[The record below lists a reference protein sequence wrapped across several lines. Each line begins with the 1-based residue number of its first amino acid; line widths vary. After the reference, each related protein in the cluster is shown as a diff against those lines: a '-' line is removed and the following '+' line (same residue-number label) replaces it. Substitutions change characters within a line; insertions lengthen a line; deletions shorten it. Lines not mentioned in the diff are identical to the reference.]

1 MKTLGPLALAFGLA
15 VAPAVG
21 HAQTTAPAEPPAP
34 EALPPEVV
42 LGFNPAENAQTL
54 QRSADELAQ
63 DLSERIHVRVRATVT
78 LDYTTLVESM
88 RSGHVH
94 FAWLTPSPLVLAE
107 RLFGVRVLLT
117 QVRRGKPTYYS
128 ALVVREDSRFHTL
141 ADLQGG
147 SIAWIDP
154 TSTSGYVIPRYLLMQ
169 QGFDPSSF
177 FARQVFAGQ
186 HDAAVIAV
194 QRGQVDAAAV
204 WADPPEE
211 HTGAWTRY
219 LAHRPGPRL
228 RPLMY
233 SPPVPSDAIAT
244 TETFAREHPL
254 LVRSVA
260 ASLTAMGQSPEG
272 RAILGRLNST
282 DGFVPSNLAQY
293 DLVRQ
298 AFRATRDERTRTHAG
313 RFDDPRSMQIFTA
326 LLLATG
332 LLGAGVLRR
341 RPRAQ
346 RWAVAGLFVVA
357 LGWAAAAARIP
368 LSDFFKG
375 GRDIAT
381 FVRGMFPPDRRV
393 VAEVLEAT
401 VLTIRLALVGTVAG
415 VPLALAL
422 GLFAAENVTP
432 SGLVRRAARF
442 FCNLNRSID
451 LLIVGLILVSAYG
464 PGAFPGVGALAI
476 HTVGS
481 LGKQFY
487 ETLETMDP
495 GPVEAMRSVG
505 ATQLQV
511 LRWGIWPQFT
521 PHFISQALFR
531 FELNVRGAVVL
542 GLVGAQ
548 GIGFLLQTYMRGAEY
563 AKVTVVIAAVVA
575 LVMALDAV
583 SSRLRRSAA

>member
-1 MKTLGPLALAFGLA
+1 MTRRRVALAALALALA
-15 VAPAVG
+15 LPRAAA
-21 HAQTTAPAEPPAP
+21 AQET
-34 EALPPEVV
+34 LPPEIV

-54 QRSADELAQ
+54 QRSADELAREFS
-63 DLSERIHVRVRATVT
+63 DRIHVPVRATVT

-94 FAWLTPSPLVLAE
+94 FGWLTPSPLVLAE
-107 RLFGVRVLLT
+107 RLFGVHVVLT
-117 QVRRGKPTYYS
+117 QVRRGQPTYYS
-128 ALVVREDSRFHTL
+128 ALVVREDSRFHTVE
-141 ADLQGG
+141 DLQGG

-154 TSTSGYVIPRYLLMQ
+154 TSTSGYVIPRYLLLRR
-169 QGFDPSSF
+169 GFNPSTF
-177 FARQVFAGQ
+177 FTRQVFAGQ

-204 WADPPEE
+204 WADPPGER
-211 HTGAWTRY
+211 TGAWTRY
-219 LAHRPGPRL
+219 LANRPGPRL

-244 TETFAREHPL
+244 TEVFAREHPL
-254 LVRSVA
+254 LVRSVS
-260 ASLTAMGQSPEG
+260 ASLMAIGQSPDG
-272 RAILGRLNST
+272 RAILRRLNST
-282 DGFVPSNLAQY
+282 DGFVPSDIRQY

-298 AFRATRDERTRTHAG
+298 AFRATRDEQTRARAG
-313 RFDDPRSMQIFTA
+313 RFDDPRSMQVFGA
-326 LLLATG
+326 LLLGAA
-332 LLGAGVLRR
+332 LLGAGVLAR

-346 RWAVAGLFVVA
+346 RWTAVGLFAAA
-357 LGWAAAAARIP
+357 LLWAAAAARIP
-368 LSDFFKG
+368 MADFLKG
-375 GRDIAT
+375 WGDIGQ

-393 VAEVLEAT
+393 IVEVMEAT
-401 VLTIRLALVGTVAG
+401 VLTVRLALVGTVAG
-415 VPLALAL
+415 IPLALLL
-422 GLFAAENVTP
+422 GLLSAENVTP

-442 FCNLNRSID
+442 ACNLNRSID
-451 LLIVGLILVSAYG
+451 LLIIGLILVSAYG

-505 ATQLQV
+505 ATRLQV
-511 LRWGIWPQFT
+511 LRWGVWPQFT
-521 PHFISQALFR
+521 PHFVSQALFR

-563 AKVTVVIAAVVA
+563 GKVTVVIAAVVT

-583 SSRLRRSAA
+583 SSRLRRNTA

>member
-1 MKTLGPLALAFGLA
+1 MNPRRLVLAALLATALPRA
-15 VAPAVG
+15 AR
-21 HAQTTAPAEPPAP
+21 AQET
-34 EALPPEVV
+34 LPPEIV

-54 QRSADELAQ
+54 QRSADELAHA
-63 DLSERIHVRVRATVT
+63 LSDRIHVPVRATVT

-107 RLFGVRVLLT
+107 RLFGVHVVLT
-117 QVRRGKPTYYS
+117 QVRRGQPTYYS
-128 ALVVREDSRFHTL
+128 AIVVREDSRFR
-141 ADLQGG
+141 AIEDLQHG

-154 TSTSGYVIPRYLLMQ
+154 TSTSGYVIPRYLLLRR
-169 QGFDPSSF
+169 GFNPSTF

-194 QRGQVDAAAV
+194 QRGQIDAAAV
-204 WADPPEE
+204 WADPPNE

-228 RPLMY
+228 RALMY

-244 TETFAREHPL
+244 TEVFAREHPL
-254 LVRSVA
+254 LVRSVSS
-260 ASLTAMGQSPEG
+260 SLMAIGQSEEG
-272 RAILGRLNST
+272 RAILRRLNST
-282 DGFVPSNLAQY
+282 DGFVPSDIRQY

-298 AFRATRDERTRTHAG
+298 AFRATRDEQTRARSG
-313 RFDDPRSMQIFTA
+313 RFDDPRSMQIFAA
-326 LLLATG
+326 LLLGAA
-332 LLGAGVLRR
+332 LLGAGVLSR

-346 RWAVAGLFVVA
+346 RWAAFGLFGVA
-357 LGWAAAAARIP
+357 LFWAAIAARIP
-368 LSDFFKG
+368 MSDFLRG
-375 GRDIAT
+375 WRDIGQ
-381 FVRGMFPPDRRV
+381 FLRGMFPPDRRV
-393 VAEVLEAT
+393 VAEVMEAT
-401 VLTIRLALVGTVAG
+401 VLTVRLALVGTVAG
-415 VPLALAL
+415 IPLALLL
-422 GLFAAENVTP
+422 GLLSAENVTP
-432 SGLVRRAARF
+432 SGLIRRAARF
-442 FCNLNRSID
+442 ACNLNRSID
-451 LLIVGLILVSAYG
+451 LLIIGLILVSAYG

-495 GPVEAMRSVG
+495 GPVEAMRSLG
-505 ATQLQV
+505 ATRLQV

-521 PHFISQALFR
+521 PHFVSQALFR

-563 AKVTVVIAAVVA
+563 GKVTVVIAAVVI

-583 SSRLRRSAA
+583 SSRLRRNPA

>member
-1 MKTLGPLALAFGLA
+1 MLRRALPIALLVLALPRAA
-15 VAPAVG
+15 S
-21 HAQTTAPAEPPAP
+21 AQENIPQEI
-34 EALPPEVV
+34 V

-54 QRSADELAQ
+54 QRSADELAR
-63 DLSERIHVRVRATVT
+63 DLSQRIHLPVRATVT

-117 QVRRGKPTYYS
+117 QVRRGQPTYYS
-128 ALVVREDSRFHTL
+128 AVVVREDSRFHTIN
-141 ADLQGG
+141 DLQGG

-154 TSTSGYVIPRYLLMQ
+154 TSTSGYVIPRYLLLQ
-169 QGFDPSSF
+169 RGFNPASF

-194 QRGQVDAAAV
+194 QRGQIDAAAV
-204 WADPPEE
+204 WADPPGE

-219 LAHRPGPRL
+219 LANRPGPRL
-228 RPLMY
+228 RPLLY

-244 TETFAREHPL
+244 TEVFAREHPL
-254 LVRSVA
+254 LVRSVSS
-260 ASLTAMGQSPEG
+260 SLMAIGQSEEG
-272 RAILGRLNST
+272 RAILRRLNST
-282 DGFVPSNLAQY
+282 DGFVPSDIAQY
-293 DLVRQ
+293 DLVRR
-298 AFRATRDERTRTHAG
+298 AFRATRDEQAQRRSG

-326 LLLATG
+326 LLLGAA
-332 LLGAGVLRR
+332 LLGAGVLSR

-346 RWAVAGLFVVA
+346 RWAAFGLFGVA
-357 LGWAAAAARIP
+357 LVWAATAARIP
-368 LSDFFKG
+368 MADFLKGWSDIGQFL
-375 GRDIAT
+375 
-381 FVRGMFPPDRRV
+381 RGMFPPDKRV
-393 VAEVLEAT
+393 VAEVAEAT
-401 VLTIRLALVGTVAG
+401 VLTIRLALVGTVTG
-415 VPLALAL
+415 IPLALLL
-422 GLFAAENVTP
+422 GLLSAENVTP
-432 SGLVRRAARF
+432 SGIVRRAARF
-442 FCNLNRSID
+442 ACNLNRSID
-451 LLIVGLILVSAYG
+451 LLIIGLILVSAYG

-505 ATQLQV
+505 ATRLQV

-521 PHFISQALFR
+521 PHFVSQALFR

-563 AKVTVVIAAVVA
+563 GKVTVVIVAVVT
-575 LVMALDAV
+575 LVMCLDAV
-583 SSRLRRSAA
+583 SSRLRRNAA

>member
-1 MKTLGPLALAFGLA
+1 MLRRALPIALLALALPRA
-15 VAPAVG
+15 AS
-21 HAQTTAPAEPPAP
+21 AQENI
-34 EALPPEVV
+34 PPEIV

-54 QRSADELAQ
+54 QRSADELAR
-63 DLSERIHVRVRATVT
+63 DLSQRIHLPVRATVT

-117 QVRRGKPTYYS
+117 QVRRGQPTYYS
-128 ALVVREDSRFHTL
+128 AVVVREDSRFRTID
-141 ADLQGG
+141 DLQGG

-154 TSTSGYVIPRYLLMQ
+154 TSTSGYVIPRYLLLQ
-169 QGFDPSSF
+169 RGFNPSSF

-194 QRGQVDAAAV
+194 QRGQIDAAAV
-204 WADPPEE
+204 WADPPNER
-211 HTGAWTRY
+211 TGAWTRY
-219 LAHRPGPRL
+219 LANRPGPRL
-228 RPLMY
+228 RPLLY

-244 TETFAREHPL
+244 TDVFAREHPL
-254 LVRSVA
+254 LVRSVSS
-260 ASLTAMGQSPEG
+260 SLMAIGQSEEG
-272 RAILGRLNST
+272 RAILRRLNST
-282 DGFVPSNLAQY
+282 DGFVPSDIAQY
-293 DLVRQ
+293 DLVRR
-298 AFRATRDERTRTHAG
+298 AFRATRDEQAQRRSG

-326 LLLATG
+326 LLLGAA
-332 LLGAGVLRR
+332 LLGAGVLSR

-346 RWAVAGLFVVA
+346 RWATAGLFGVA
-357 LGWAAAAARIP
+357 LVWAATAARIP
-368 LSDFFKG
+368 MADFLKGWSDIGQFL
-375 GRDIAT
+375 
-381 FVRGMFPPDRRV
+381 RGMFPPDKRV
-393 VAEVLEAT
+393 VAEVAEAT
-401 VLTIRLALVGTVAG
+401 VLTIRLALVGTVTG
-415 VPLALAL
+415 IPLALLL
-422 GLFAAENVTP
+422 GLLSAENVTP
-432 SGLVRRAARF
+432 SGIVRRAARF
-442 FCNLNRSID
+442 ACNLNRSID
-451 LLIVGLILVSAYG
+451 LLIIGLILVSAYG

-505 ATQLQV
+505 ATRLQV

-521 PHFISQALFR
+521 PHFVSQALFR

-563 AKVTVVIAAVVA
+563 GKVTVVIAAVVT
-575 LVMALDAV
+575 LVMCLDAV
-583 SSRLRRSAA
+583 SSRLRRNTA

>member
-1 MKTLGPLALAFGLA
+1 MLRRALPIALLVLALPRAA
-15 VAPAVG
+15 S
-21 HAQTTAPAEPPAP
+21 AQENIPQEI
-34 EALPPEVV
+34 V

-54 QRSADELAQ
+54 QRSADELAR
-63 DLSERIHVRVRATVT
+63 DLSQRIHLPVRATVT

-117 QVRRGKPTYYS
+117 QVRRGQPTYYS
-128 ALVVREDSRFHTL
+128 AVVVREDSRFHTIN
-141 ADLQGG
+141 DLQGG

-154 TSTSGYVIPRYLLMQ
+154 TSTSGYVIPRYLLLQ
-169 QGFDPSSF
+169 RGFNPARF

-194 QRGQVDAAAV
+194 QRGQIDAAAV
-204 WADPPEE
+204 WADPPGE

-219 LAHRPGPRL
+219 LANRPGPRL
-228 RPLMY
+228 RPLLY

-244 TETFAREHPL
+244 TEVFAREHPL
-254 LVRSVA
+254 LVRSVSS
-260 ASLTAMGQSPEG
+260 SLMAIGQSEEG
-272 RAILGRLNST
+272 RAILRRLNST
-282 DGFVPSNLAQY
+282 DGFVPSDIAQY
-293 DLVRQ
+293 DLVRR
-298 AFRATRDERTRTHAG
+298 AFRATRDEQAQRRSG

-326 LLLATG
+326 LLLGAA
-332 LLGAGVLRR
+332 LLGAGVLSR

-346 RWAVAGLFVVA
+346 RWAAFGLFGVA
-357 LGWAAAAARIP
+357 LVWAATAARIP
-368 LSDFFKG
+368 MADFLKGWSDIGQFL
-375 GRDIAT
+375 
-381 FVRGMFPPDRRV
+381 RGMFPPDKRV
-393 VAEVLEAT
+393 VAEVAEAT
-401 VLTIRLALVGTVAG
+401 VLTIRLALVGTVTG
-415 VPLALAL
+415 IPLALLL
-422 GLFAAENVTP
+422 GLLSAENVTP
-432 SGLVRRAARF
+432 SGIVRRAARF
-442 FCNLNRSID
+442 ACNLNRSID
-451 LLIVGLILVSAYG
+451 LLIIGLILVSAYG

-505 ATQLQV
+505 ATRLQV

-521 PHFISQALFR
+521 PHFVSQALFR

-563 AKVTVVIAAVVA
+563 GKVTVVIAAVVT
-575 LVMALDAV
+575 LVMCLDAV
-583 SSRLRRSAA
+583 SSRLRRNTA

>member
-1 MKTLGPLALAFGLA
+1 MTLRRLLPLALLA
-15 VAPAVG
+15 AALPRVARG
-21 HAQTTAPAEPPAP
+21 QETLPAEI
-34 EALPPEVV
+34 V

-54 QRSADELAQ
+54 QRSADDLAR
-63 DLSERIHVRVRATVT
+63 DLSQRIHIPVRATVT

-94 FAWLTPSPLVLAE
+94 FGWLTPSPLVLAE

-117 QVRRGKPTYYS
+117 QVRRGLPTYYS
-128 ALVVREDSRFHTL
+128 ALVVREDSRFRTV
-141 ADLQGG
+141 ADLRGG

-154 TSTSGYVIPRYLLMQ
+154 TSTSGYVIPRYLLLRR
-169 QGFDPSSF
+169 GYDPSTF

-194 QRGQVDAAAV
+194 QRGQIDAAAV
-204 WADPPEE
+204 WADPPGER
-211 HTGAWTRY
+211 TGAWTRY

-233 SPPVPSDAIAT
+233 SPPVPSDAIVT

-254 LVRSVA
+254 LVRSVSS
-260 ASLTAMGQSPEG
+260 SLVAIGQSEEG
-272 RAILGRLNST
+272 RAILRRLNST
-282 DGFVPSNLAQY
+282 DGFVPSDIRQY

-298 AFRATRDERTRTHAG
+298 AFRATRDEQTRSRSG
-313 RFDDPRSMQIFTA
+313 RFDDPRSMQIFGA
-326 LLLATG
+326 LLLGAA
-332 LLGAGVLRR
+332 LLGAGVLSR

-346 RWAVAGLFVVA
+346 RWAAFGLFGVA
-357 LGWAAAAARIP
+357 LCWAAAAARIP
-368 LSDFFKG
+368 MTDFISG
-375 GRDIAT
+375 WRDIGR

-393 VAEVLEAT
+393 VAEVMEAT
-401 VLTIRLALVGTVAG
+401 VLTVRLALVGTVAG
-415 VPLALAL
+415 VPLALLL
-422 GLFAAENVTP
+422 GLLSADNVTP

-442 FCNLNRSID
+442 ACNLNRSVD
-451 LLIVGLILVSAYG
+451 LLIIGLILVSAYG

-505 ATQLQV
+505 ATRLQV

-521 PHFISQALFR
+521 PHFVSQALFR

-563 AKVTVVIAAVVA
+563 GKVTVVIAAVVT

-583 SSRLRRSAA
+583 SSRLRRNTA